1 MLLKENVSIFF
12 QNGISF
18 IAVAINYMTPA
29 RYLARFTA
37 RLSAP
42 IIPLPASALGQ
53 GTSLD
58 FA

>member
-12 QNGISF
+12 SKWYF
-18 IAVAINYMTPA
+18 IHFINYMTPA

-37 RLSAP
+37 RLSAA
-42 IIPLPASALGQ
+42 IVPLPASALGQ